1 MIAAKKQVA
10 KEEAIKKMKAKN
22 ARAEAEHKANM
33 DKVRQAK
40 IQKEAEEEARKEI
53 AAEEAQKSS
62 RAQKGTMDLGE

>member
-1 MIAAKKQVA
+1 
-10 KEEAIKKMKAKN
+10 MKAEK

-53 AAEEAQKSS
+53 ALEEA
-62 RAQKGTMDLGE
+62 

>member
-1 MIAAKKQVA
+1 
-10 KEEAIKKMKAKN
+10 MKAES

-62 RAQKGTMDLGE
+62 RAQTSGE